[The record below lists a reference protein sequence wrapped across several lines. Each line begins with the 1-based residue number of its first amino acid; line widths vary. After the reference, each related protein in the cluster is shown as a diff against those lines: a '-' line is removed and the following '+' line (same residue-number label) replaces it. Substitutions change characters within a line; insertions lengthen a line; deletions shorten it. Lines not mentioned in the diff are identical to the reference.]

1 MSAFGS
7 FKFILSTKKKFEF
20 LLLKNIIIIIYI
32 VNIVFFAADRDAQQV
47 VDHGLIGKL
56 VKHGS
61 HRVHTAVQDEQRS
74 YNNADV
80 NTTHIMHTRAHS
92 PRSASR
98 LALANGPPST
108 TAQRQHNNTTTP
120 SAYFCPFVW
129 DDRPTTAPTV
139 RPTAICLVCVQ
150 HHYNHVARARE
161 WDWSEAMLYS
171 RVLCITNDRVFVE
184 CRTHRRQFT
193 HDQRLHHTHTHI
205 VSIR

>member
-108 TAQRQHNNTTTP
+108 TTQRQHHTTT
-120 SAYFCPFVW
+120 
-129 DDRPTTAPTV
+129 TTQ
-139 RPTAICLVCVQ
+139 Q
-150 HHYNHVARARE
+150 HHHNTARLTFAHLFETIAQR
-161 WDWSEAMLYS
+161 L
-171 RVLCITNDRVFVE
+171 RQLFGQ
-184 CRTHRRQFT
+184 RQFASFAFSIT
-193 HDQRLHHTHTHI
+193 TITLPARVWVRTKWSNAVLTCI
-205 VSIR
+205 VHNEW